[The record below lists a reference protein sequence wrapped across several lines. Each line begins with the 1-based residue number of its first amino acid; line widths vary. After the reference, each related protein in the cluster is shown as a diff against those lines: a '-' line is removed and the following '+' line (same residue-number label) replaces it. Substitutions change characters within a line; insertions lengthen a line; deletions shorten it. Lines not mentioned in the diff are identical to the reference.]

1 MRGIAALPGRIMALA
16 LACLLAAC
24 TSNSAPPGD
33 VSYAAPEYRLAA
45 GDELRITV
53 FGEEALS
60 KEYAISSTGV
70 LSFPL
75 IGEVAASGQTV
86 TELTRALTDQL
97 GNGYINDPRI
107 NIEVLNYRPYYILGE
122 VSRPGQFPYANGLTV
137 VQAVALAGGYTYRAD
152 KGKIFITR
160 DGASQE
166 EAYELDEGRKVYV
179 SPGDTI
185 RVGERYF

>member
-1 MRGIAALPGRIMALA
+1 MTRIATLPGRVLA
-16 LACLLAAC
+16 IAIACLLAAC
-24 TSNSAPPGD
+24 ASGNAAPGT
-33 VSYAAPEYRLAA
+33 VSYTAPEYRLAA

-60 KEYAISSTGV
+60 KDYTISSTGA
-70 LSFPL
+70 LAFPL
-75 IGEVAASGQTV
+75 IGDIDASGKTIS
-86 TELTRALTDQL
+86 ELRQALTATL
-97 GNGYINDPRI
+97 GNGYINDPRV

-122 VSRPGQFPYANGLTV
+122 VTRPGQFPYSNGLTV

-152 KGKIFITR
+152 ESHVFIMR
-160 DGASQE
+160 DGAQKE
-166 EAYELDEGRKVYV
+166 ESYELREGRKVYV